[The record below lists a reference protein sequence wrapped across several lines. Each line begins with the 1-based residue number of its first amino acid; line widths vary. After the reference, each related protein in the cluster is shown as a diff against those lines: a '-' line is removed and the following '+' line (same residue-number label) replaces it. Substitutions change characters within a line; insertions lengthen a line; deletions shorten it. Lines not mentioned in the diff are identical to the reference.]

1 MSARVLCLLRVL
13 GGVRNHTKE
22 GFELVTG
29 GAIMAKNAVVVKRH
43 FAKFSPKITQNFLG
57 GLDAS
62 GVGAVATPSEL
73 YTIRVC

>member
-1 MSARVLCLLRVL
+1 
-13 GGVRNHTKE
+13 
-22 GFELVTG
+22 
-29 GAIMAKNAVVVKRH
+29 MAKNAVVVKRH